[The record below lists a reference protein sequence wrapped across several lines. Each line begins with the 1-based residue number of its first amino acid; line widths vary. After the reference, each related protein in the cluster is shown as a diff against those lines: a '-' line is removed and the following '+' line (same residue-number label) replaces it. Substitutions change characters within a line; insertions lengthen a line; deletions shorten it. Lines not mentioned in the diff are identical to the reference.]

1 MWVRNETGEY
11 YIGKHGGTPYSDR
24 YIASGLAFKRAFRK
38 YGKESFT
45 YHVLYEGEKY
55 HQVETNLII
64 LFDACNDT
72 LSYNLSHIHNDTV
85 IHGVETRKKMSENN
99 ALKGKK
105 VSPEV
110 RKKIA
115 ENHTK
120 HWVGKKFSKDHRA
133 KISESNKNRVLS
145 AETKMKM
152 SLSAKGRK
160 PPKISDETRLKMSI
174 AAKARRERERN
185 LHNETEFKP
194 RLPLEEPNRRD

>member
-115 ENHTK
+115 EIIQSIGL
-120 HWVGKKFSKDHRA
+120 V
-133 KISESNKNRVLS
+133 KNS
-145 AETKMKM
+145 
-152 SLSAKGRK
+152 
-160 PPKISDETRLKMSI
+160 PKIIVRKYQNLIRIEFYQLKL
-174 AAKARRERERN
+174 R
-185 LHNETEFKP
+185 
-194 RLPLEEPNRRD
+194 